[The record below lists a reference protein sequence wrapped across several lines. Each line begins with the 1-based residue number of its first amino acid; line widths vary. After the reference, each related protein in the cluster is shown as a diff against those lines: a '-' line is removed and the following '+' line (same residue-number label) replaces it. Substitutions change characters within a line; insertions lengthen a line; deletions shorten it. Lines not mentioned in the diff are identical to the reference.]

1 MIFERTKKDMAIL
14 EIRDQVTVYDA
25 FRLFRDLCEDIKD
38 DGELTLEQLPQED
51 IDSGILGFLWA
62 GQTFLKVGKRN
73 QELIKDPGRAGKFLQ
88 LYREL
93 GEIEQQMSKS
103 QTDISDLEKALEEK
117 YTLKKKLDEI
127 HKQMRQVSE
136 EKEELKK
143 NIAIQEKELRILENW
158 GKSLQARQY
167 KEKLVSC
174 QNRLK
179 VLLGAKRALEK
190 ELSQG
195 LLYSQPAA
203 LKDYQKFYKDEL
215 DEIAG
220 RLERY
225 QKCYDLVTNSFF
237 DDQEDSEKEE

>member
-1 MIFERTKKDMAIL
+1 MIFERTKKDMAAL

-25 FRLFRDLCEDIKD
+25 FRLFRDFCEDIKD
-38 DGELTLEQLPQED
+38 EGALTLEQLPQGEMR
-51 IDSGILGFLWA
+51 SALLGFLWA

-73 QELIKDPGRAGKFLQ
+73 QELIKDEGRAETFLQ

-93 GEIEQQMSKS
+93 EEIKQQIGKS

-127 HKQMRQVSE
+127 HKQISQVAE
-136 EKEELKK
+136 EKEQLKK
-143 NIAIQEKELRILENW
+143 SIAIQERELRILENW

-167 KEKLVSC
+167 KEKLISC

-215 DEIAG
+215 DEISG

-225 QKCYDLVTNSFF
+225 QKCYDLVMNSFF
-237 DDQEDSEKEE
+237 DDQENSEKEA